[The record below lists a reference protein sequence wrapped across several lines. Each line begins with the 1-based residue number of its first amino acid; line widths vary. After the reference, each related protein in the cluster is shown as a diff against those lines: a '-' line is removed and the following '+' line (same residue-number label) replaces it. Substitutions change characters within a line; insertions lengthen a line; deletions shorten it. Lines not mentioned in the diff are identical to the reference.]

1 LPEQR
6 FDVALEHDRSPAP
19 GSGTGGAVD
28 DSVWT
33 RAGNGALASPAPPG
47 VVLSCEP
54 KVIDSC
60 CADVGPEVEQ
70 LETNAT
76 AAAGAATAGR
86 PVSERW
92 GWGMTVVN
100 FPG

>member
-1 LPEQR
+1 
-6 FDVALEHDRSPAP
+6 
-19 GSGTGGAVD
+19 
-28 DSVWT
+28 
-33 RAGNGALASPAPPG
+33 

-86 PVSERW
+86 AVSERW